1 MFYSVDGDYLN
12 NIEDS
17 SKKSEPEKKVKK
29 KLTNSKNTSKKSNE
43 STNPISFK
51 MLTPATFFKFFDK
64 KNTAI
69 VNTLDNPYFV
79 VRKPFR
85 KDFLKLYYPGKEFMN
100 SEYNDNLELLILYCA
115 NYTCAAAKKYADK
128 LVKKYPGYKLG

>member
-43 STNPISFK
+43 STNPIYIQDIFL
-51 MLTPATFFKFFDK
+51 LTYQH
-64 KNTAI
+64 I
-69 VNTLDNPYFV
+69 
-79 VRKPFR
+79 
-85 KDFLKLYYPGKEFMN
+85 FLLQRMYNWHNIKLKVQDYH
-100 SEYNDNLELLILYCA
+100 
-115 NYTCAAAKKYADK
+115 YTHYS
-128 LVKKYPGYKLG
+128 